1 MKWKPEEQVGAP
13 LAKIPGP
20 HRRRP
25 WTTRRRRH
33 GEESRSGTPKDIANR
48 AKAKGLQKLKFYC
61 QICEKQCRDANGFK
75 CHCTSEAHLRQMEI
89 FGMNQGK
96 FIGNYSEE
104 FKRAFLNL
112 MATSHRNS
120 RVSANI
126 VYNEYIA
133 HKTHIHM
140 NATRWTTLTE
150 FIKYLG
156 REGICEV
163 DETPKGWFITYRPED
178 KEEKMRQAMKAKR
191 KLADEEE
198 DERNAR
204 LIREQ
209 IERAN
214 AALPEHA
221 KRHAE
226 ATELDENAKG
236 ELKLSLAGV
245 KRIKTAE
252 ELDRAKHPPTA
263 LEAFDGASQLA
274 SDAGAG
280 LKAQAAKKPS
290 ALDEIFQKG
299 VAAKEAAKAK
309 PVDAPASGEET
320 PWLQPGIVV
329 KMSPRRSSRRGYK
342 RKGGFGGAFR
352 GATWPRSTRSTPMR
366 GSGGPDRAR
375 DGSSVGR
382 GRGGG
387 SQRGAPGSDRK
398 DGRARDGQVQGGGDA
413 SGGTGKGTTM
423 RFDYED
429 ISKLSSR

>member
-1 MKWKPEEQVGAP
+1 MGKRAEK
-13 LAKIPGP
+13 
-20 HRRRP
+20 
-25 WTTRRRRH
+25 
-33 GEESRSGTPKDIANR
+33 GTPKDVANR

-96 FIGNYSEE
+96 FIGSYSEE
-104 FKRAFLNL
+104 FKRAFLNM

-133 HKTHIHM
+133 HKEHIHM

-150 FIKYLG
+150 FIKHLG

-163 DETPKGWFITYRPED
+163 DETPKGWFLTYRPED

-191 KLADEEE
+191 KVAEEEE
-198 DERNAR
+198 DDRNAR

-252 ELDRAKHPPTA
+252 ELDRAKPLPTA
-263 LEAFDGASQLA
+263 LEAFNRASQVA
-274 SDAGAG
+274 SDAAAG
-280 LKAQAAKKPS
+280 LIKAQAAKKPS

-309 PVDAPASGEET
+309 PVDAPAAGKDV

-329 KMSPRRSSRRGYK
+329 KIVSKALQSEGLYKKKGAVRRCLQGGYVAEIDVIDTGA
-342 RKGGFGGAFR
+342 RVQVDQTELETVLPSVGGAVVVLKGEHR
-352 GATWPRSTRSTPMR
+352 GLTGKMDGLETDKYVAVVTLLEVPNKGAT
-366 GSGGPDRAR
+366 
-375 DGSSVGR
+375 V
-382 GRGGG
+382 
-387 SQRGAPGSDRK
+387 
-398 DGRARDGQVQGGGDA
+398 
-413 SGGTGKGTTM
+413 

>member
-1 MKWKPEEQVGAP
+1 MGKRAEK
-13 LAKIPGP
+13 
-20 HRRRP
+20 
-25 WTTRRRRH
+25 
-33 GEESRSGTPKDIANR
+33 GTPKDIANR
-48 AKAKGLQKLKFYC
+48 AKAEGLQKLKVYC

-96 FIGNYSEE
+96 FIGSYSEE
-104 FKRAFLNL
+104 FKRAFLNM

-133 HKTHIHM
+133 HKEHIHM

-150 FIKYLG
+150 FIKHLG

-163 DETPKGWFITYRPED
+163 DETPKGWFLTYRPED

-191 KLADEEE
+191 KVAEEEE
-198 DERNAR
+198 DDRNAR

-252 ELDRAKHPPTA
+252 ELDRAKPLPTA
-263 LEAFDGASQLA
+263 LEAFNRASQVA
-274 SDAGAG
+274 SDAAAG
-280 LKAQAAKKPS
+280 LIKAQAAKKPS

-309 PVDAPASGEET
+309 PVDAPAAGKDV

-329 KMSPRRSSRRGYK
+329 KIVSKALQSEGLYKKKGAVRRCLQGGYVAEIDVIETGA
-342 RKGGFGGAFR
+342 RVQVDQTELETVLPSVGGAVVVLKGEHR
-352 GATWPRSTRSTPMR
+352 GLTGKMDGLETDKYVAVVTLREGPNKGAT
-366 GSGGPDRAR
+366 
-375 DGSSVGR
+375 V
-382 GRGGG
+382 
-387 SQRGAPGSDRK
+387 
-398 DGRARDGQVQGGGDA
+398 
-413 SGGTGKGTTM
+413 

>member
-1 MKWKPEEQVGAP
+1 MGKRAEK
-13 LAKIPGP
+13 
-20 HRRRP
+20 
-25 WTTRRRRH
+25 
-33 GEESRSGTPKDIANR
+33 GTPKDVANR

-96 FIGNYSEE
+96 FIGSYSEE
-104 FKRAFLNL
+104 FKRAFLNM

-133 HKTHIHM
+133 HKEHIHM

-150 FIKYLG
+150 FIKHLG

-163 DETPKGWFITYRPED
+163 DETPKGWFLTYRPED

-191 KLADEEE
+191 KVAEEEE
-198 DERNAR
+198 DDRNAR

-236 ELKLSLAGV
+236 ELKLSLAG
-245 KRIKTAE
+245 
-252 ELDRAKHPPTA
+252 
-263 LEAFDGASQLA
+263 G
-274 SDAGAG
+274 
-280 LKAQAAKKPS
+280 
-290 ALDEIFQKG
+290 
-299 VAAKEAAKAK
+299 
-309 PVDAPASGEET
+309 
-320 PWLQPGIVV
+320 
-329 KMSPRRSSRRGYK
+329 
-342 RKGGFGGAFR
+342 
-352 GATWPRSTRSTPMR
+352 
-366 GSGGPDRAR
+366 
-375 DGSSVGR
+375 
-382 GRGGG
+382 
-387 SQRGAPGSDRK
+387 
-398 DGRARDGQVQGGGDA
+398 
-413 SGGTGKGTTM
+413 
-423 RFDYED
+423 
-429 ISKLSSR
+429 

>member
-1 MKWKPEEQVGAP
+1 MGKRAEK
-13 LAKIPGP
+13 
-20 HRRRP
+20 
-25 WTTRRRRH
+25 
-33 GEESRSGTPKDIANR
+33 GTPKDVANR

-96 FIGNYSEE
+96 FIGSYSEE
-104 FKRAFLNL
+104 FKRAFLNM

-133 HKTHIHM
+133 HKEHIHM

-150 FIKYLG
+150 FIKHLG

-163 DETPKGWFITYRPED
+163 DETPKGWFLTYRPED

-191 KLADEEE
+191 KVAEEEE
-198 DERNAR
+198 DDRNAR

-252 ELDRAKHPPTA
+252 ELDRAKPLPTA
-263 LEAFDGASQLA
+263 LEAL
-274 SDAGAG
+274 DAAAG
-280 LKAQAAKKPS
+280 LIKAQAAKKPS

-309 PVDAPASGEET
+309 PVDAPAAGKDV

-329 KMSPRRSSRRGYK
+329 KIVSKALQSEGLYKKKGAVRRCLQGGYVAEIDVIDTGA
-342 RKGGFGGAFR
+342 RVQVDQTELETVLPSVGGAVVVLKGEHR
-352 GATWPRSTRSTPMR
+352 GLTGKMDGLETDKYVAVVTLREGPNKGAT
-366 GSGGPDRAR
+366 
-375 DGSSVGR
+375 V
-382 GRGGG
+382 
-387 SQRGAPGSDRK
+387 
-398 DGRARDGQVQGGGDA
+398 
-413 SGGTGKGTTM
+413 

>member
-1 MKWKPEEQVGAP
+1 MGKRAEK
-13 LAKIPGP
+13 
-20 HRRRP
+20 
-25 WTTRRRRH
+25 
-33 GEESRSGTPKDIANR
+33 GTPKDVANR

-96 FIGNYSEE
+96 FIGSYSEE
-104 FKRAFLNL
+104 FKRAFLNM

-120 RVSANI
+120 RVSADI

-133 HKTHIHM
+133 HKEHIHM

-150 FIKYLG
+150 FIKHLG

-163 DETPKGWFITYRPED
+163 DETPKGWFLTYRPED

-191 KLADEEE
+191 KVAEEEE
-198 DERNAR
+198 DDRNAR

-209 IERAN
+209 NERAN

-252 ELDRAKHPPTA
+252 ELDRAKPLPTA
-263 LEAFDGASQLA
+263 LEAFNRASQVA
-274 SDAGAG
+274 SDAAAG
-280 LKAQAAKKPS
+280 LIKAQAAKKPS

-309 PVDAPASGEET
+309 PVDAPAAGKDV

-329 KMSPRRSSRRGYK
+329 KIVSKALQSEGLYKKKGAVRRCLQGGYVAEIDVIDTGA
-342 RKGGFGGAFR
+342 RVQVDQTELETVLPSVGGAVVVLKGEHQGLTGKMDGLETDKYVAVVTLR
-352 GATWPRSTRSTPMR
+352 EGPNKGAT
-366 GSGGPDRAR
+366 
-375 DGSSVGR
+375 V
-382 GRGGG
+382 
-387 SQRGAPGSDRK
+387 
-398 DGRARDGQVQGGGDA
+398 
-413 SGGTGKGTTM
+413 

>member
-1 MKWKPEEQVGAP
+1 MGKRAEK
-13 LAKIPGP
+13 
-20 HRRRP
+20 
-25 WTTRRRRH
+25 
-33 GEESRSGTPKDIANR
+33 GTPKDIANR

-96 FIGNYSEE
+96 FIGSYSEE
-104 FKRAFLNL
+104 FKRAFLNM

-133 HKTHIHM
+133 HKEHIHM

-150 FIKYLG
+150 FIKHLG

-163 DETPKGWFITYRPED
+163 DETPKGWFLTYRPED

-191 KLADEEE
+191 KVAEEEE
-198 DERNAR
+198 DDRNAR

-252 ELDRAKHPPTA
+252 ELDRAKPLPTA
-263 LEAFDGASQLA
+263 LEAFNRASQVA
-274 SDAGAG
+274 SDAAAG
-280 LKAQAAKKPS
+280 LIKAQAAKKPS

-309 PVDAPASGEET
+309 PVDAPAAGKDV
-320 PWLQPGIVV
+320 PWLQPGVVV
-329 KMSPRRSSRRGYK
+329 KIVSKALQSEGLYKKKGAVRRCLQGGYVAEIDVIDTGA
-342 RKGGFGGAFR
+342 RVQVDQTELETVLPSVGGAVVVLKGEHR
-352 GATWPRSTRSTPMR
+352 GLTGKMDGLETDKYVAVVTLREGPNKGAT
-366 GSGGPDRAR
+366 
-375 DGSSVGR
+375 V
-382 GRGGG
+382 
-387 SQRGAPGSDRK
+387 
-398 DGRARDGQVQGGGDA
+398 
-413 SGGTGKGTTM
+413 

>member
-1 MKWKPEEQVGAP
+1 MGKRAEK
-13 LAKIPGP
+13 
-20 HRRRP
+20 
-25 WTTRRRRH
+25 
-33 GEESRSGTPKDIANR
+33 GTPKDIANR

-96 FIGNYSEE
+96 FIGSYSEE
-104 FKRAFLNL
+104 FKRAFLNM

-133 HKTHIHM
+133 HKEHIHM

-150 FIKYLG
+150 FIKHLG

-163 DETPKGWFITYRPED
+163 DETPKGWFLTYRPED

-191 KLADEEE
+191 KVAEEEE
-198 DERNAR
+198 DDRNAR

-252 ELDRAKHPPTA
+252 ELDRAKPLPTA
-263 LEAFDGASQLA
+263 LEAFNRASQVA
-274 SDAGAG
+274 SDAAAG
-280 LKAQAAKKPS
+280 LIKAQAAKKPS

-309 PVDAPASGEET
+309 PVDAPPAGKDV

-329 KMSPRRSSRRGYK
+329 KIVSKALQSEGLYKKKGAVRRCLQGGYVAEIDVIDT
-342 RKGGFGGAFR
+342 GTGVQVDQTELETVLPSVGGAVVVLKGEHR
-352 GATWPRSTRSTPMR
+352 GLTGKMDGLETDKYVAVVTLREGPNKGAT
-366 GSGGPDRAR
+366 
-375 DGSSVGR
+375 V
-382 GRGGG
+382 
-387 SQRGAPGSDRK
+387 
-398 DGRARDGQVQGGGDA
+398 
-413 SGGTGKGTTM
+413 

>member
-1 MKWKPEEQVGAP
+1 MGKRAEK
-13 LAKIPGP
+13 
-20 HRRRP
+20 
-25 WTTRRRRH
+25 
-33 GEESRSGTPKDIANR
+33 GTPKDIANR

-96 FIGNYSEE
+96 FIGSYSEE
-104 FKRAFLNL
+104 FKRAFLNM

-133 HKTHIHM
+133 HKEHIHM

-150 FIKYLG
+150 FIKHLG

-163 DETPKGWFITYRPED
+163 DETPKGWFLTYRPED

-191 KLADEEE
+191 KVAEEEE
-198 DERNAR
+198 DDRNAR
-204 LIREQ
+204 LIKEQ

-214 AALPEHA
+214 AALPEHT

-252 ELDRAKHPPTA
+252 ELDRAKPLPTA
-263 LEAFDGASQLA
+263 LEAFNRASQVA
-274 SDAGAG
+274 SDAAAG
-280 LKAQAAKKPS
+280 LIKAQAAKKPS

-299 VAAKEAAKAK
+299 IAAKEAAKAK
-309 PVDAPASGEET
+309 PMDAPAAGKDV

-329 KMSPRRSSRRGYK
+329 KIVSKALQSEGLYKKKGAVRRCLQGGYVAEIDVIDTGA
-342 RKGGFGGAFR
+342 RVHVDQTELETVLPSVGGAVVVLKGEHR
-352 GATWPRSTRSTPMR
+352 GLTGKMDGLETDKYVAVVTLREGPNKGAT
-366 GSGGPDRAR
+366 
-375 DGSSVGR
+375 V
-382 GRGGG
+382 
-387 SQRGAPGSDRK
+387 
-398 DGRARDGQVQGGGDA
+398 
-413 SGGTGKGTTM
+413 

>member
-1 MKWKPEEQVGAP
+1 
-13 LAKIPGP
+13 
-20 HRRRP
+20 
-25 WTTRRRRH
+25 
-33 GEESRSGTPKDIANR
+33 
-48 AKAKGLQKLKFYC
+48 
-61 QICEKQCRDANGFK
+61 
-75 CHCTSEAHLRQMEI
+75 
-89 FGMNQGK
+89 MNQGK
-96 FIGNYSEE
+96 FIGSYSEE
-104 FKRAFLNL
+104 FKRAFLNM

-133 HKTHIHM
+133 HKEHIHM

-150 FIKYLG
+150 FIKHLG

-163 DETPKGWFITYRPED
+163 DETPKGWFLTYRPED

-191 KLADEEE
+191 KVAEEEE
-198 DERNAR
+198 DDRNAR

-252 ELDRAKHPPTA
+252 ELDRAKPLPTA
-263 LEAFDGASQLA
+263 LEAFNRASQVA
-274 SDAGAG
+274 SDAAAG
-280 LKAQAAKKPS
+280 LIKAQAAKKPS

-309 PVDAPASGEET
+309 PVDAPAAGKDV

-329 KMSPRRSSRRGYK
+329 KIVSKALQSEGLYKKKGAVRRCLQGGYVAEIDVIDTGT
-342 RKGGFGGAFR
+342 RVQVDQTELETVLPSVGGAVVVLKGEHR
-352 GATWPRSTRSTPMR
+352 GLTGKMDGLETDKYVAVVTLREGPNKGAT
-366 GSGGPDRAR
+366 
-375 DGSSVGR
+375 V
-382 GRGGG
+382 
-387 SQRGAPGSDRK
+387 
-398 DGRARDGQVQGGGDA
+398 
-413 SGGTGKGTTM
+413 